1 MKTKHSKH
9 FYWGS
14 DPNKDTRAAELYA
27 RDLREFNIGGLR
39 KNIHVWRDPAG
50 KRTTVEWNEER

>member
-14 DPNKDTRAAELYA
+14 DPKSATAAAEKLA
-27 RDLREFNIGGLR
+27 DGL
-39 KNIHVWRDPAG
+39 KTYNLGDVKDIHVWRDPAG
-50 KRTTVEWNEER
+50 RRTTVEWIEER